1 MSESSEDYK
10 ARLIGYVGDREPLEI
25 LSETAG
31 VLRQLLGGVDPE
43 VLVTPPAP
51 GKWSIAEILAHLADD
66 ELILAYR
73 MRAVLVDPGVE
84 IISFDQNRWADAL
97 RYREISPRASLSTF
111 EAVRQWN
118 LEAMKTLA
126 PEEWDRFGV
135 HEERGRE
142 SIRDMAL
149 LYAGHDINH
158 SNQIRAIAE
167 R

>member
-10 ARLIGYVGDREPLEI
+10 ARLIGYVGGRDPLGI
-25 LSETAG
+25 LSETGGLLRDLLDG
-31 VLRQLLGGVDPE
+31 VAPDD
-43 VLVTPPAP
+43 LVIPPAP

-66 ELILAYR
+66 EFILAYR

-84 IISFDQNRWADAL
+84 ILSFDQNRWADGL
-97 RYREISPRASLSTF
+97 RYRETHPRASLAAF
-111 EAVRQWN
+111 EAARQWN
-118 LEAMKTLA
+118 LELMTTLS

-135 HEERGRE
+135 HSERGRE

-158 SNQIRAIAE
+158 SNQIRAIAG

>member
-10 ARLIGYVGDREPLEI
+10 ARLIGYVGERDPLEI
-25 LSETAG
+25 LSETARLLRDLLDG
-31 VLRQLLGGVDPE
+31 VPPDA
-43 VLVTPPAP
+43 LVIPPAP

-73 MRAVLVDPGVE
+73 MRTVLVAPGVE
-84 IISFDQNRWADAL
+84 IVSFDQNRWADAL
-97 RYREISPRASLSTF
+97 RYREIPARASLATF

-118 LEAMKTLA
+118 LEAMKTLT
-126 PEEWDRFGV
+126 PELWDRFGV

-158 SNQIRAIAE
+158 SNQIRAIVG

>member
-1 MSESSEDYK
+1 MSESSEEYK
-10 ARLIGYVGDREPLEI
+10 ARLIGYVGEREPIEI
-25 LSETAG
+25 LNETAG
-31 VLRQLLGGVDPE
+31 VLRQLLEGIDPE
-43 VLVTPPAP
+43 ALAQPPAP

-66 ELILAYR
+66 EFILAYR

-84 IISFDQNRWADAL
+84 IISFDQNRWAHDL
-97 RYREISPRASLSTF
+97 RYRGIRADASLNAF
-111 EAVRQWN
+111 EAARRWN
-118 LEAMKTLA
+118 LELMNALT
-126 PEEWDRFGV
+126 PEEWSRYGV

-158 SNQIRAIAE
+158 SNQIRAIVG